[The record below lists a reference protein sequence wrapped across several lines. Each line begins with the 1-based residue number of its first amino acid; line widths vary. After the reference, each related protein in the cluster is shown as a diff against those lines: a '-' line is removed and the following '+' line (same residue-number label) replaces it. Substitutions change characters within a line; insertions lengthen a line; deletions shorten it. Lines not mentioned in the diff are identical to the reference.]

1 MEPIEFKRMV
11 LQFSRVGYVLTKTE
25 VTAALKISY
34 AIKKH
39 LQRKALQ
46 SLAAFP
52 REPSMMIY
60 MADGWGASVSET
72 LTKPVSG
79 THLVVTRK
87 GRFRHEFLLQR
98 GLVRQSLS
106 TGEQKLFTLMED
118 PLGLSKG
125 KGSWNVFSA
134 NLMFFPTLRHIGCT
148 GVTINV
154 YLLDGALFSALD
166 RKFKA
171 KHLLYYKSGLALGS
185 DARRLQLSDWTV
197 CMLCPSHVMSN
208 GLKWGLYT
216 VSTQE
221 IVKNAHIATSACI
234 RASSGIHKQ
243 VGDFVVKFIVKA
255 ITPSGSKDEVS
266 SFWQMLGVDGDFC
279 KEFVLL
285 DINWDKDCLYVIL
298 PRIVTRLFINIGAV
312 VINKYHIK

>member
-60 MADGWGASVSET
+60 MADGWGASVFET

-134 NLMFFPTLRHIGCT
+134 NLMFFQLCGTLDAQGLPLTFTCWMERCSQLWTESLRPNICCITRVALLWVVTLAVCSFPIGPFACC
-148 GVTINV
+148 V
-154 YLLDGALFSALD
+154 
-166 RKFKA
+166 
-171 KHLLYYKSGLALGS
+171 
-185 DARRLQLSDWTV
+185 RRTL
-197 CMLCPSHVMSN
+197 
-208 GLKWGLYT
+208 
-216 VSTQE
+216 
-221 IVKNAHIATSACI
+221 
-234 RASSGIHKQ
+234 
-243 VGDFVVKFIVKA
+243 
-255 ITPSGSKDEVS
+255 
-266 SFWQMLGVDGDFC
+266 
-279 KEFVLL
+279 
-285 DINWDKDCLYVIL
+285 
-298 PRIVTRLFINIGAV
+298 
-312 VINKYHIK
+312 